1 MDYREAIARALMAW
15 GGLVRWDHGDGG
27 GGGALVRR
35 CAGLGLTKLEQR
47 ALAGVGSRW
56 EGGDAVAVMEKRLG
70 AACAVNDDGGVAVP
84 RLQLLR
90 ASGR

>member
-1 MDYREAIARALMAW
+1 MAW

-27 GGGALVRR
+27 SGGAPAST
-35 CAGLGLTKLEQR
+35 CTAQKLTGLEQR
-47 ALAGVGSRW
+47 ALAGAGSHW

-70 AACAVNDDGGVAVP
+70 TACAVNDDGGVAVP

-90 ASGR
+90 ESGR

>member
-1 MDYREAIARALMAW
+1 MAW

-27 GGGALVRR
+27 GDGAPVSICTALR
-35 CAGLGLTKLEQR
+35 LTELEQR
-47 ALAGVGSRW
+47 ALAGVGSHW

-70 AACAVNDDGGVAVP
+70 VACAVNDDSGIAVL

-90 ASGR
+90 AR